1 VASALEM
8 VGPGAGV
15 GDPLWRAVD
24 AAVARAPTLADLYS
38 HRLELFGARQ
48 LRAAGHE
55 VPEDL
60 RERERRA
67 AIGALA
73 LPLLL
78 TRVRVSVDGPLVL
91 IKGAELA
98 ARYPDPSLRS
108 FADVDV
114 LTPDARAAQEGL
126 LAAGFVEI
134 GEPRLYV
141 DIHHLRPLAFPGLPL
156 VVEIHSRPKWLAGLS
171 APTVDDVLADAV
183 PAAIP
188 VGGVLAPSAAKH
200 ALLVAAHS
208 WAHEPL
214 RLLRDIVDYAAIS
227 RETDPSELQA
237 VAAEWGVTRLLR
249 STDEAARAVLY
260 GQPLPRS
267 MRLWAQNLGL
277 ARERTV
283 LENHLQRWLSDFWIL
298 PPAAAVR
305 RWPTILENELLPDRG
320 ESWRR
325 KFNRTKLALRNARRR
340 RSEHNQ
346 EAGVS

>member
-1 VASALEM
+1 
-8 VGPGAGV
+8 
-15 GDPLWRAVD
+15 
-24 AAVARAPTLADLYS
+24 
-38 HRLELFGARQ
+38 
-48 LRAAGHE
+48 
-55 VPEDL
+55 
-60 RERERRA
+60 
-67 AIGALA
+67 
-73 LPLLL
+73 
-78 TRVRVSVDGPLVL
+78 
-91 IKGAELA
+91 
-98 ARYPDPSLRS
+98 
-108 FADVDV
+108 
-114 LTPDARAAQEGL
+114 
-126 LAAGFVEI
+126 
-134 GEPRLYV
+134 
-141 DIHHLRPLAFPGLPL
+141 
-156 VVEIHSRPKWLAGLS
+156 
-171 APTVDDVLADAV
+171 VLADAV

-214 RLLRDIVDYAAIS
+214 RLLRDIVDHAAIS
-227 RETDPSELQA
+227 GEADPSELQA

-249 STDEAARAVLY
+249 STDDAARAVLY
-260 GQPLPRS
+260 GEPLPRS

-320 ESWRR
+320 EPWRR
-325 KFNRTKLALRNARRR
+325 KFARTKLALRNPRRR